1 MNYFHIP
8 VIIRVL
14 AEMSSNE
21 VECKI
26 LDHKSN
32 YYEESVK
39 NPNYPTGIKVPILPK
54 FELKPGKATGKWM

>member
-8 VIIRVL
+8 VIIRML
-14 AEMSSNE
+14 AEMSSSE

-26 LDHKSN
+26 LDHQSN
-32 YYEESVK
+32 YYKERVK
-39 NPNYPTGIKVPILPK
+39 TPSHPTGIKVPILPK

>member
-1 MNYFHIP
+1 
-8 VIIRVL
+8 
-14 AEMSSNE
+14 MSSNE

-32 YYEESVK
+32 YYEERVK
-39 NPNYPTGIKVPILPK
+39 NPSYPTGIKVPILPK